1 MQTAAE
7 WQMVFWI
14 TALVYAIGVVFFAL
28 TVSGEK
34 QPWNDDPTG
43 DGWKSSESPAD
54 PDTKATS
61 GGDYED
67 FDKSKTLG
75 DNKKT
80 QNENETSEEAAGKK
94 E

>member
-75 DNKKT
+75 DNKKP
-80 QNENETSEEAAGKK
+80 QNENETSEETAGKK